1 MTKIK
6 DQVVWLTG
14 ASSGIGEALAYEL
27 SKEGAKL
34 ILSARRHSELERV
47 QKQCAD
53 PSNTKI
59 LALDLSDPFSL
70 SQKALEAETFF
81 GDIDI
86 LIHSGGISQRDTAL
100 NTSLE
105 VDRKIME
112 VNYFGSI
119 SLSKAVLP
127 KMVKRKQGHHVVIS
141 SASGIVSTP
150 LRSGY
155 AASKHALHGFY
166 DALRAEHFRD
176 NIQVTIVCPGYINT
190 NISLNALMGDGS
202 NQNKMDDAQAN
213 GISAEE
219 CARQI
224 VRAIKKDREE
234 VYIAGLRETIG
245 IYLKRFFPSLF
256 SRIIRKAKVT

>member
-34 ILSARRHSELERV
+34 ILSARRPTKLERV
-47 QKQCAD
+47 QKKCAQ
-53 PSNTKI
+53 PENTKI
-59 LALDLSDPFSL
+59 LALDLSEPFSL
-70 SQKALEAETFF
+70 SQKALEAQTFF
-81 GDIDI
+81 DGIDI
-86 LIHSGGISQRDTAL
+86 IVHSGGISQRDLAI
-100 NTSLE
+100 NTSIE

-119 SLSKAVLP
+119 TLSKAVLEDMI
-127 KMVKRKQGHHVVIS
+127 KKKKGHHVVIS

-166 DALRAEHFRD
+166 DALRAEHFKD
-176 NIQVTIVCPGYINT
+176 NIQVTIVCPGYIKT
-190 NISLNALMGDGS
+190 NISFNALMGDGS
-202 NQNKMDDAQAN
+202 NQDKMDDAQAN
-213 GISAEE
+213 GISAEA
-219 CARQI
+219 CAQRI
-224 VRAIKKDREE
+224 VKAIKKDREE
-234 VYIAGLRETIG
+234 VYIAGLRELMG
-245 IYLKRFFPSLF
+245 IYIKRFIPSLF
-256 SRIIRKAKVT
+256 SKIIRNAKVT

>member
-6 DQVVWLTG
+6 DQVVWVTG

-34 ILSARRHSELERV
+34 ILSARRLSELERV
-47 QKQCAD
+47 QKKCANQG
-53 PSNTKI
+53 NTKV
-59 LALDLSDPFSL
+59 LALDLSEPFSL

-81 GDIDI
+81 GEIDI
-86 LIHSGGISQRDTAL
+86 LINSGGISQRDTAL

-127 KMVKRKQGHHVVIS
+127 GMVKRKKGHHVVIS
-141 SASGIVSTP
+141 SATGIVSSP

-166 DALRAEHFRD
+166 DALRAEHYTD
-176 NIQVTIVCPGYINT
+176 NIQVSIICPGYIKT
-190 NISLNALMGDGS
+190 NISLNALMGDGTY
-202 NQNKMDDAQAN
+202 QNKMDDAQAN

-219 CARQI
+219 CARQTI
-224 VRAIKKDREE
+224 RAIKKDREE
-234 VYIAGLRETIG
+234 VYIAGLRETLG
-245 IYLKRFFPSLF
+245 IYIKRFFPSLF

>member
-34 ILSARRHSELERV
+34 ILSARRLSELERV
-47 QKQCAD
+47 QKQCAH
-53 PSNTKI
+53 PTNTKV
-59 LALDLSDPFSL
+59 LALDLGDPFSL
-70 SQKALEAETFF
+70 SQKAIEAQTFF
-81 GDIDI
+81 GEVDI
-86 LIHSGGISQRDTAL
+86 LINSGGISQRDLAI
-100 NTSLE
+100 NTSIE

-119 SLSKAVLP
+119 TLSKALLAN
-127 KMVKRKQGHHVVIS
+127 MVKRKKGHHVVIS
-141 SASGIVSTP
+141 SATGIISSP
-150 LRSGY
+150 LRTAY

-166 DALRAEHFRD
+166 DSLRAEHYKD
-176 NIQVTIVCPGYINT
+176 NIQVTIVCPGYIKT

-202 NQNKMDDAQAN
+202 NQNKMDAAQAN

-219 CARQI
+219 CANRT

-234 VYIAGLRETIG
+234 VYIAGIRELMG
-245 IYLKRFFPSLF
+245 IYIKRFFPSLF
-256 SRIIRKAKVT
+256 SKIIRKAKVT